1 MKKITN
7 NAMWGKIAILLN
19 FLIIISF
26 VLSMFFLM
34 KFDEVNTQLV
44 DIKPTY
50 ESATVKMHDV
60 RQPMRKDSAAVA
72 FYSTKLDSLKTVVP
86 QNAAEK
92 KVVADELKRVSG
104 ILKDEITNKEK
115 TDSIVEA
122 TETEYLPIKTKYDEI
137 SLTTEEK
144 SNSFSIWAYITF
156 FLLLGKILIF
166 AYWNYKNSKN
176 LHQIAN
182 WMKNGHAP
190 YWSFLGWFIPAY
202 NLIKPYNVFSE
213 IMNESQYILTEKA
226 ELPKKEHDNTEFFL
240 GIWWTMVLLALVIC
254 SFILYSTFFTEGPM
268 YWKLNHLSV
277 VVVAIIIWVIY
288 LLIDI
293 VMILKYNKLN
303 KLMMDNES
311 KFLH

>member
-34 KFDEVNTQLV
+34 KFDKVNTELV

-50 ESATVKMHDV
+50 ESATVKMHDA

-72 FYSTKLDSLKTVVP
+72 FYSTKLDSLKTVIP

-104 ILKDEITNKEK
+104 ILEDEMAKKER
-115 TDSIVEA
+115 TDSIVLA
-122 TETEYLPIKTKYDEI
+122 TEKQYLPIKAKYDEI
-137 SLTTEEK
+137 SQTTEKK
-144 SNSFSIWAYITF
+144 SNSFSLLAYITF
-156 FLLLGKILIF
+156 FLLLGKILVF

-190 YWSFLGWFIPAY
+190 YWSFLAWLIPVY

-213 IMNESQYILTEKA
+213 IMNESQYLLAGKA
-226 ELPKKEHDNTEFFL
+226 ELPKKENDNTEFLL
-240 GIWWTMVLLALVIC
+240 GIWWAMVLLALVIC

-268 YWKLNHLSV
+268 YWKFSHLSV
-277 VVVAIIIWVIY
+277 VVTAIIIWFIY

-293 VMILKYNKLN
+293 LMIIKYNKLN
-303 KLMMDNES
+303 KLMIDNES
-311 KFLH
+311 KF